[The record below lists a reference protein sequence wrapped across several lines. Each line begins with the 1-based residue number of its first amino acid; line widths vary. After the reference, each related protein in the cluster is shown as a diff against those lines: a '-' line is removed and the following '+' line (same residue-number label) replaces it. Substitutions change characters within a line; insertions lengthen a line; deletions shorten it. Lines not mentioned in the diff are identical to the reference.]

1 MVAGLVLANDTAFF
15 FFQRCCAGR
24 RSFHCSGLAVAG
36 RCIAARRNGAAVTGT
51 KMVA

>member
-1 MVAGLVLANDTAFF
+1 MVAGLVLANDTV

-24 RSFHCSGLAVAG
+24 RSFHCIGFSVAG